1 MLLEKNLAMSAA
13 GGAIA
18 SYTKAL
24 EFRNGKIFRRVTQEG
39 YYHRA
44 IASVECILIR
54 SLEIVEGFG
63 VWIPLIISSSVNVST
78 GKPSESASSETSSNQ
93 PSSTVTTPIS

>member
-1 MLLEKNLAMSAA
+1 MPAA
-13 GGAIA
+13 GKAIA

-39 YYHRA
+39 YQNRA
-44 IASVECILIR
+44 IASVECIRIR

-63 VWIPLIISSSVNVST
+63 V
-78 GKPSESASSETSSNQ
+78 
-93 PSSTVTTPIS
+93 